1 MLAVTNVLYSFKML
15 IIGGTGVKGSI
26 LYNLLDFSVNQ
37 NFRSS
42 WRSTVV
48 NERGTMRLRVQ
59 FSGLA

>member
-1 MLAVTNVLYSFKML
+1 MLAATNVLYSFKML

-48 NERGTMRLRVQ
+48 NE
-59 FSGLA
+59 